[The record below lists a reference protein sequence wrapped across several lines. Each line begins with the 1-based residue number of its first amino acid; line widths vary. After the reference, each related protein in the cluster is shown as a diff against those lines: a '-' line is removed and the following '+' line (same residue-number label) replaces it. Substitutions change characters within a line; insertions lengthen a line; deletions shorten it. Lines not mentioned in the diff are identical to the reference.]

1 MAAPLPSCRQ
11 ACQRSRPST
20 PLSTF
25 SPGGTSPPSAGSAR
39 LCATPSPLT
48 PTSTSAPSTT
58 PPSTSETSCWPRASC
73 PPTPSQVRSAS
84 SAAADALGQG
94 LGGGGSPTAA
104 LRTWR
109 LLVPE
114 LVHRPPPR
122 PRETQGSP
130 QPSVPRKMVLPG
142 LYAGHGVLWPGCQWQ
157 ARDGTSARGRPGHLR
172 PAVGGL
178 PVGCAVQLVSRG
190 SRPVALHGCGRAS
203 GRADL
208 PCCARR
214 TLEEAAS
221 VPVVYSTAYY
231 SLIVRGRMQR
241 GETVLIHSGSGG
253 VGQAAIAIALS
264 LGCRVFTTVGKPAG
278 ARGSLGLPTPAPR
291 PGSAA
296 RASPCQGPPRS
307 GRISRP
313 GSPSS
318 ARPALPTPGT
328 RPSNSTC
335 YGTRPG
341 RVSGGPSTPT
351 PRLLPG
357 PGQGPGLDLGPVV
370 TSPTPAPRCRP
381 GSELSGGGEA
391 AGQRA
396 LPGHAW
402 PLPGDRQIRPF
413 QQPPA
418 G

>member
-1 MAAPLPSCRQ
+1 M
-11 ACQRSRPST
+11 
-20 PLSTF
+20 
-25 SPGGTSPPSAGSAR
+25 
-39 LCATPSPLT
+39 
-48 PTSTSAPSTT
+48 
-58 PPSTSETSCWPRASC
+58 
-73 PPTPSQVRSAS
+73 
-84 SAAADALGQG
+84 
-94 LGGGGSPTAA
+94 
-104 LRTWR
+104 
-109 LLVPE
+109 
-114 LVHRPPPR
+114 
-122 PRETQGSP
+122 
-130 QPSVPRKMVLPG
+130 
-142 LYAGHGVLWPGCQWQ
+142 
-157 ARDGTSARGRPGHLR
+157 
-172 PAVGGL
+172 
-178 PVGCAVQLVSRG
+178 SRG
-190 SRPVALHGCGRAS
+190 DSEPSALHGCGQAS

-208 PCCARR
+208 PCGARR

-221 VPVVYSTAYY
+221 VPVVYTTAYY

-278 ARGSLGLPTPAPR
+278 PPGSPGLRPPPTPAPQ
-291 PGSAA
+291 PGSVA

-335 YGTRPG
+335 CGTRPG
-341 RVSGGPSTPT
+341 RVSGVPSTAT
-351 PRLLPG
+351 LASCPG
-357 PGQGPGLDLGPVV
+357 LGGARSGTLDLGPVV
-370 TSPTPAPRCRP
+370 TGGPLLPPPLRCRP

-396 LPGHAW
+396 LPGRAR